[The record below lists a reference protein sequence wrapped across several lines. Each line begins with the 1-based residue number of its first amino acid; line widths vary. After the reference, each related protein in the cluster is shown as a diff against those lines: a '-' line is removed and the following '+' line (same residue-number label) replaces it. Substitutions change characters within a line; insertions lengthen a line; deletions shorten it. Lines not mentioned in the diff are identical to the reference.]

1 MHFLCQG
8 TVDAK
13 EMLLYSGYIN
23 DKYGDILVTE
33 CLDSYKGHIFK
44 VS

>member
-13 EMLLYSGYIN
+13 KMLLYSGYIK
-23 DKYGDILVTE
+23 DKYVNILVTE
-33 CLDSYKGHIFK
+33 CPDSYKGHIFK